1 MDTEEKKA
9 RMRELIQIINEHNY
23 HYYVMD
29 NPTISDAEYDKLFD
43 ELTALE
49 ADTGTVLEGSPTLR
63 VGGDILPGFSP
74 HTHVVPLW
82 SLDKAKDAEGIRAW
96 AVKAQKLK
104 EEHESTN
111 DITLPPL
118 RYTLE
123 YKFDGLTI
131 NLTYEDGSYKTA
143 STRGNGYAGEEITE
157 QARTIRS
164 IPMQIPFKGKMEVQ
178 GEGYMPLS
186 ALEKYNES
194 ADEPLKNARN
204 AAAGALRNL
213 DPRETARR
221 KLDACF
227 YGVGYIEDRSFS
239 SHMDMI
245 QFLKENRFPTS
256 KFLKVF
262 DDIEALIAELDRAED
277 TRDKLDY
284 LIDGMVIKIDDYA
297 TREALGFTSR
307 FPRWALA
314 YKFEAE
320 EMTTKLLA
328 VSWNVGRTGRVTPL
342 AHLEPVELAGATIQN
357 ATLNNWGDIQKK
369 KAAIGA
375 RVWIRRS
382 NDVIPEIMGVAE
394 DGGETTPIEKPT
406 VCPSCGTPIME
417 KGANLFCPNSNGC
430 REQIISRLTHFVS
443 RDAMDIETLSEKTLL
458 LLYQNGFIKDWDD
471 LYKLKGREQEI
482 EALERFGAK
491 KTENLINSIEKSKDR
506 ELADFVYALGIPLIG
521 KKTAKDLVKAYGTLE
536 NIMNAKAEELQS
548 IRDIGAIVA
557 QSVEEFF
564 GDEKNRERIQKLLD
578 AGVKPRSIAVASI
591 NADNPFYG
599 KAVVLTGGLS
609 RFTRK
614 EAGDLLESLGA
625 TVAGSVSKKTDMVIA
640 GEDAGSKL
648 DKARELGIRV
658 LSEDEF
664 VSMIGQ

>member
-1 MDTEEKKA
+1 MNTEEKTA
-9 RMRELIQIINEHNY
+9 RMRQLIQTINEHNY

-29 NPTISDAEYDKLFD
+29 NPTISDAEYDRLFD
-43 ELTALE
+43 ELAALE
-49 ADTGTVLEGSPTLR
+49 AETGTVLDGSPTLR
-63 VGGDILPGFSP
+63 VGGEILPGFKP
-74 HTHVVPLW
+74 HTHTVPLW
-82 SLDKAKDAEGIRAW
+82 SLDKAKDAEGIRTW
-96 AVKAQKLK
+96 AAKAQKTK
-104 EEHESTN
+104 AEYEGAN
-111 DITLPPL
+111 DTVLPPL

-123 YKFDGLTI
+123 YKFDGLTV
-131 NLTYEDGSYKTA
+131 NLTYEEGGYKTA
-143 STRGNGYAGEEITE
+143 STRGNGITGEEITE

-186 ALEKYNES
+186 ALEKYNEN

-213 DPRETARR
+213 DPKETARR

-227 YGVGYIEDRSFS
+227 YGVGYIEGKSFS
-239 SHMDMI
+239 SHMEMI

-256 KFLKVF
+256 RFLKVF
-262 DDIEALIAELDRAED
+262 DHIETLITELDKAEE

-297 TREALGFTSR
+297 TRQALGFTSR

-342 AHLEPVELAGATIQN
+342 AHLVPVELAGATIQN

-406 VCPSCGTPIME
+406 VCPSCGTPIIE
-417 KGANLFCPNSNGC
+417 KGAHLFCPNSDGC
-430 REQIISRLTHFVS
+430 KEQIISRLTHFVS

-458 LLYQNGFIKDWDD
+458 LLHENGFIRDWDD
-471 LYKLKGREQEI
+471 LYKLKGREREI

-491 KTENLINSIEKSKDR
+491 KTENLIHSIEKSKDK
-506 ELADFVYALGIPLIG
+506 ELDDFVYALGIPLVG

-536 NIMNAKAEELQS
+536 RLMGANAEELQN

-557 QSVEEFF
+557 QGVAEFF
-564 GDEKNRERIQKLLD
+564 GDPKNRERIQRLLD
-578 AGVKPRSIAVASI
+578 AGVRPRSKAVTSI
-591 NADNPFYG
+591 NTDNPFYG
-599 KAVVLTGGLS
+599 KTVVLTGGLA
-609 RFTRK
+609 RYTRK
-614 EAGDLLESLGA
+614 EAGELLESMGA

-664 VSMIGQ
+664 HGMSGQ